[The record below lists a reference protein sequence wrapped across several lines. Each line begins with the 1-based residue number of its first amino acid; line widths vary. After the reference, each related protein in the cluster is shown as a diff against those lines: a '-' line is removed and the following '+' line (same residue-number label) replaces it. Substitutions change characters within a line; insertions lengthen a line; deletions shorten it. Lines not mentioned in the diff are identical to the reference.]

1 MLNAKLTRP
10 MAMYGLFVSARA
22 SGTYLCRW
30 PSNGSSAA
38 VTTNNSHLAYNTL
51 QGMMLSYNRNFI
63 CSLIRSDVLSAN
75 SSDCSV
81 LGNNGFVP
89 RTWHRA
95 GCTLLYN
102 IPRDL
107 LP

>member
-1 MLNAKLTRP
+1 
-10 MAMYGLFVSARA
+10 
-22 SGTYLCRW
+22 
-30 PSNGSSAA
+30 
-38 VTTNNSHLAYNTL
+38 
-51 QGMMLSYNRNFI
+51 MMLSYNRNFT
-63 CSLIRSDVLSAN
+63 CSLIRSDVLSSN

-81 LGNNGFVP
+81 LGNNGFLP

-95 GCTLLYN
+95 GCTLLSN